1 MMPATLP
8 IYEHTPADPLEYM
21 RHAWRKGYGAGA
33 WKGGVEP
40 EGRAL
45 RALGQHR
52 TAGFPRRPVA
62 DPISVNLQNRKSSS
76 SGMAWVYESW
86 FGDVT
91 PGLPRKSVQQGCNT
105 PSAPMAA
112 AV

>member
-21 RHAWRKGYGAGA
+21 RHAWRKGYGDIGTATIRRS
-33 WKGGVEP
+33 P
-40 EGRAL
+40 AL
-45 RALGQHR
+45 NR

-62 DPISVNLQNRKSSS
+62 DPISVNLQNGKSSS

-86 FGDVT
+86 FGEVT

-105 PSAPMAA
+105 PSAPIAT